1 MFSFHHRG
9 DKQRDIKRKDRL
21 MFDNRKDG
29 EMKETRGDNGGRGA
43 GGMWKMIKE
52 ENCNHCAAEGPDVF

>member
-1 MFSFHHRG
+1 
-9 DKQRDIKRKDRL
+9 

-29 EMKETRGDNGGRGA
+29 EMKETRGDNE

-52 ENCNHCAAEGPDVF
+52 ENCSHCAAEGPDVF